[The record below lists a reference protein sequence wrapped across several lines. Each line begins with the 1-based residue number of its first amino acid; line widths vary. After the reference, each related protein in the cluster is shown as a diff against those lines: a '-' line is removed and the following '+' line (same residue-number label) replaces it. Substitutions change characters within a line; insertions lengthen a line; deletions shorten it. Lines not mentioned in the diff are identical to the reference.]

1 MANSLVA
8 TKLLPPWA
16 HRPAVARPQLVAR
29 LRAGL
34 EGPLTLLCAP
44 AGFGKTSLALQ
55 ALDGYGTTAWLS
67 LEPDD
72 SEPTRFAH
80 YLLAALAQAA
90 PALAPALDPLLRSSP
105 LDLLATMATLVNLL
119 SARDTPLV
127 LVLEDYHTL
136 DAPPV
141 DEALGWLLAHPP
153 PALRILITSREDP
166 PLPLARLRARG
177 WLTELRGADLR
188 FSPAEATALITYLTG
203 LALSD
208 AQAAALTARTEGW
221 AAGLQLASLALR
233 ESADIDGLI
242 ASLRGT
248 HRLLF
253 DYLTDEVLL
262 AQPAEIQQFLLQTAI
277 LDRLCGDLCDTVTA
291 WQGGQL
297 TTEGAPDLVPVTPAQ
312 ASSSS
317 HILAQLE
324 RANLFLVPL
333 DPERRWYRYHTL
345 FADLLRARLMATAGA
360 TVAALHRRAAAWY
373 AAAISAHGTAM
384 LAPAMH
390 HALEGGDYE
399 LAADLIEADV
409 GSALGQGD
417 VALNARWLARL
428 PPALFS
434 RRPLLCINH
443 AWLLAITGQ
452 SSVAA
457 ERLRAAEL
465 ARAGLPPASLG
476 LAARLAG
483 ISQESELPGLID
495 GNLAAISAYLQYMRD
510 DMTATIA
517 QGLAALRQ
525 LPASSQTIHAAT
537 HLVIGLGAFEADQP
551 VLAEQQLRLAVACG
565 QTGGNPYASLL
576 ALGFLGELLLH
587 QGQLEAAED
596 LLRGNLEIQRDP
608 GGAPFPIAGSLC
620 ARLGLVRYERDDR
633 AGAALLLEQGRRGGE
648 LMSNWWVVEP
658 SYLAL
663 VWLRFVEGDSR
674 AAHTLLDAL
683 EVLAAGLGRP
693 EQPDRIDAL
702 RARLRLAE
710 GDLAAVRAWLEQ
722 EQARQVL
729 PYRPRQL
736 PMALTRARALI
747 ALGRSAEAVALLD
760 PLLAAAKA
768 AGRVGQQIQLQVLR
782 ALALQAAGDQEQAV
796 ATLQPAL
803 EQGAAR
809 GYVRSFLDEGP
820 GVAALLERM
829 KDEGRRVNPY
839 TVQLRSAFLDGKAVV
854 SEPDLHPSARIPQ
867 PSILHPSSLIP
878 HPSPEPLTSRELELL
893 RLIDAGLSNQ
903 AIAERLVLTVG
914 TVKWHLN
921 HLYAKL
927 DVRGRTAALA
937 QARALGLLP

>member
-16 HRPAVARPQLVAR
+16 HRPAIARPQLVAR

-55 ALDGYGTTAWLS
+55 ALDGYGATAWLS
-67 LEPDD
+67 LEADD

-90 PALAPALDPLLRSSP
+90 PALGPALDPLLQSSP

-119 SARDTPLV
+119 SARDIPLV

-136 DAPPV
+136 EAPPV
-141 DEALGWLLAHPP
+141 DEALGWLLAHAP
-153 PALRILITSREDP
+153 PALRLLITSREDP

-177 WLTELRGADLR
+177 QLTELRGADLR
-188 FSPAEATALITYLTG
+188 FSAVEAAALITHLTG
-203 LALSD
+203 LSLSD
-208 AQAAALTARTEGW
+208 AQAAALTARAEGW

-233 ESADIDGLI
+233 ETADIDGLI

-262 AQPAEIQQFLLQTAI
+262 AQPPEIQQFLLQTAI
-277 LDRLCGDLCDTVTA
+277 LDRLCGELCDAVLGIEKGAHTDHS
-291 WQGGQL
+291 QFSLLNSQL
-297 TTEGAPDLVPVTPAQ
+297 ALQ
-312 ASSSS
+312 R
-317 HILAQLE
+317 LE

-333 DPERRWYRYHTL
+333 DAERRWYRYHAL

-373 AAAISAHGTAM
+373 AAAIPTHGTAM

-390 HALEGGDYE
+390 HALEGGDHE

-428 PPALFS
+428 PQALFS

-443 AWLLAITGQ
+443 AWLLTITGQ
-452 SSVAA
+452 PSVAA

-476 LAARLAG
+476 LAAGLAG
-483 ISQESELPGLID
+483 TYQEYELPGLID
-495 GNLAAISAYLQYMRD
+495 GNLAAISAYMHYMRG

-537 HLVIGLGAFEADQP
+537 HLVIGLGALEADQP
-551 VLAEQQLRLAVACG
+551 VLAEQQLRLAAACG

-576 ALGFLGELLLH
+576 ALGFLGELLLR
-587 QGQLEAAED
+587 QGQLEAAEE
-596 LLRGNLEIQRDP
+596 LLRGSLEAQRDP

-620 ARLGLVRYERDDR
+620 ARLGLLRYERDDR
-633 AGAALLLEQGRRGGE
+633 AGAALVLEQGRRGGE

-658 SYLAL
+658 ASLAL

-683 EVLAAGLGRP
+683 EVLAARLGRP

-710 GDLAAVRAWLEQ
+710 GDLAAVQAWLGLE
-722 EQARQVL
+722 ERRQSL
-729 PYRPRQL
+729 PYRPIQL

-747 ALGRSAEAVALLD
+747 ALGRPAEVVALLD
-760 PLLAAAKA
+760 PLLAAASA
-768 AGRVGQQIQLQVLR
+768 AGRVGQQIQILVVR
-782 ALALQAAGDQEQAV
+782 ALALQAAGNHEQAD
-796 ATLQPAL
+796 AAFARAL

-820 GVAALLERM
+820 AVAALLRRM
-829 KDEGRRVNPY
+829 QDEGGRMNPY
-839 TVQLRSAFLDGKAVV
+839 ITRLLSAFPTSEAIAVG
-854 SEPDLHPSARIPQ
+854 SDPQPPALSPQ
-867 PSILHPSSLIP
+867 PSAFSPQSL
-878 HPSPEPLTSRELELL
+878 PEPLTSRELELL
-893 RLIDAGLSNQ
+893 SLIDAGLSNQ

-937 QARALGLLP
+937 RARALGLLP